1 MRKGLSFHQPALRG
15 LVFEMIEIKALASG
29 SKGNCYLI
37 SDNSTNIIIECGI
50 SIDRIRRG
58 GDFMLGE
65 IKACLISHEH

>member
-1 MRKGLSFHQPALRG
+1 
-15 LVFEMIEIKALASG
+15 MIEIKALASG

-37 SDNSTNIIIECGI
+37 SDNSTNIINECGI